1 MLREVPM
8 NARVY
13 IGLKLLF
20 ANGVGS
26 QQAVISKNFQYKKI
40 FQNLEHIQPI
50 MHQYM
55 LPKLHQSAI
64 YIFFCD
70 PIAFNFQENQIK
82 K

>member
-26 QQAVISKNFQYKKI
+26 QEAVISKNFQYKKI
-40 FQNLEHIQPI
+40 FQNLEQIQPKSEI
-50 MHQYM
+50 MHQYT
-55 LPKLHQSAI
+55 
-64 YIFFCD
+64 YIQTCYQ
-70 PIAFNFQENQIK
+70 NFILSEN
-82 K
+82 